1 MNPTPQ
7 QQWSETNY
15 FVQEA
20 IQTINVAINDKY
32 KIIDKVEKL
41 LRELHEQDIHIL
53 GNVQGTMQN
62 LQRQLSTMK
71 NNLQKRKHEMIERIK
86 KGKYDHEKYQIEP
99 VLNDTLQ
106 QLENQPDENTLQNED
121 ITQIKENIAEK
132 FEEGNKLYLLN
143 LPKYQDDQNDQN
155 DQDDQNDLDAE
166 ELVQQWQNKT
176 TLRGDIRNIL
186 IQVQEEFQN
195 TMHEV
200 QQKMLIIKKETE
212 RNAREL
218 DAQLIES
225 IQQQTKSIKIQA
237 KCAERRQWDEY
248 YMKIAC
254 LAALRSKDPKT
265 PVSYSTTYWDN
276 IHVHYNRLV
285 LALLTMKHIK

>member
-20 IQTINVAINDKY
+20 IQTINVAMNDKY
-32 KIIDKVEKL
+32 EIRDKVDKL
-41 LRELHEQDIHIL
+41 LCEQDIQIL
-53 GNVQGTMQN
+53 ANVQETMQN
-62 LQRQLSTMK
+62 LPQQLSTMK
-71 NNLQKRKHEMIERIK
+71 KNLQKRKHEMIERIR
-86 KGKYDHEKYQIEP
+86 KGKYDHEKYQMEP
-99 VLNDTLQ
+99 ILNDTLR
-106 QLENQPDENTLQNED
+106 QLENQPDENVLQKED
-121 ITQIKENIAEK
+121 ITQIRENIEKK

-143 LPKYQDDQNDQN
+143 LPKYQDDQDDQN
-155 DQDDQNDLDAE
+155 DQDAE

-186 IQVQEEFQN
+186 IKVQEEFQN

-200 QQKMLIIKKETE
+200 QQKMLIIEKETE
-212 RNAREL
+212 KNARGQNV
-218 DAQLIES
+218 QLIKS
-225 IQQQTKSIKIQA
+225 IQQQAKSIKIQA
-237 KCAERRQWDEY
+237 KCAERRQWDKY

-265 PVSYSTTYWDN
+265 PVS
-276 IHVHYNRLV
+276 LV
-285 LALLTMKHIK
+285 

>member
-20 IQTINVAINDKY
+20 IQTINVAMNDKY
-32 KIIDKVEKL
+32 EIRDKVEKL
-41 LRELHEQDIHIL
+41 LHEQDIHIL
-53 GNVQGTMQN
+53 GNVQETMQN
-62 LQRQLSTMK
+62 LPQQLNTMK
-71 NNLQKRKHEMIERIK
+71 KNLQKRKHEMIERIR
-86 KGKYDHEKYQIEP
+86 KGKYDHEKYQMEP
-99 VLNDTLQ
+99 ILNDTLR
-106 QLENQPDENTLQNED
+106 QLENQPDENVLQNDD
-121 ITQIKENIAEK
+121 ITQIRENIEKK

-200 QQKMLIIKKETE
+200 QQKMLIIEKETE
-212 RNAREL
+212 KNARGQNV
-218 DAQLIES
+218 QLIKS
-225 IQQQTKSIKIQA
+225 IQQQAKSIKIQA
-237 KCAERRQWDEY
+237 KCAERRQWDVY